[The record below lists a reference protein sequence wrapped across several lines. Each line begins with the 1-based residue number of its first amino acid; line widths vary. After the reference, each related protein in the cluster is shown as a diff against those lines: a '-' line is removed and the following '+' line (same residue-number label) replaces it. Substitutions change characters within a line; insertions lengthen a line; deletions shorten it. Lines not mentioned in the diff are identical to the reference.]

1 MSGDGI
7 RAYAG
12 EFLTSPA
19 GLELSM
25 NWCGHACTYCFA
37 NLSKP
42 NRRADIRGTVGLLSE
57 FRQRRS
63 REAKLLQ
70 AGVPLLVSNHVD
82 PFAGSNAAQF
92 EPIWQLCVELGVE
105 LTWQTR
111 GAHAPQRPFLN
122 RVIKE
127 TPRSVWYISIP
138 MLDDTIRRRVE
149 PHAPSIGSRL
159 ELLQQLVEAGHVV
172 TVGVNPLSL
181 EWLPKFEPLLDQL
194 KALGVW
200 GVWVQVPYFSRIF
213 KANLDAN
220 ARQRLGDEFIKQCG
234 EKGTTGDRAHAMA
247 AMAYAKGIGLQ
258 VFSTDY
264 DEPTRFF
271 DPWHDVYKRPM
282 PYWYQLIN
290 AVDPL
295 LDGADDDEYV
305 VVNRADAEQAL
316 SPLPELDWA
325 EPLRHK
331 RAKHY
336 RAIVEPLPGGQ
347 LPKQDVKG
355 FWDIIWN
362 DELFCKS
369 LGPTTFSKF
378 AHAAIIEDE
387 TIHPL
392 LDKNGDRLLVYN
404 RCGWSKLYAH
414 TPELA

>member
-92 EPIWQLCVELGVE
+92 EPIWELCVELGVE

-200 GVWVQVPYFSRIF
+200 GVWVQVPYFSKTF
-213 KANLDAN
+213 KGGLDVN

-234 EKGTTGDRAHAMA
+234 EKGNKDDRTHAQA
-247 AMAYAKGIGLQ
+247 AMAYAKGIGLE
-258 VFSTDY
+258 VFSTEY
-264 DEPTRFF
+264 EEPTRFF
-271 DPWHDVYKRPM
+271 DPWHEVYKRPM
-282 PYWYQLIN
+282 PYWHQLVNKI
-290 AVDPL
+290 DPS
-295 LDGADDDEYV
+295 LDGADEDEYLV
-305 VVNRADAEQAL
+305 IHRADAQEAL

-336 RAIVEPLPGGQ
+336 RAIVEPLPGGR

-369 LGPTTFSKF
+369 LGPASFTKF

-392 LDKNGDRLLVYN
+392 LDENGDKLLIY
-404 RCGWSKLYAH
+404 RRGGWPQLYAH